1 MRPYTRTAS
10 AAGCRPQA
18 SGYDAILWP
27 QSHPAPKL
35 RTSPPLAA
43 MPPPKSSPA
52 QRCTS
57 TSSADGR
64 IAQGNLLPP
73 RKGSTMKKYA
83 HITVAVGA
91 LAGAVLALAP
101 AAAAAP
107 SSAGSAQDTVN
118 RLQALGYSVALNGP
132 RTAPLSDCLVTGIHP
147 DDPGS
152 TVAKQFTTVF
162 VDIAC
167 PPTNN

>member
-1 MRPYTRTAS
+1 
-10 AAGCRPQA
+10 
-18 SGYDAILWP
+18 
-27 QSHPAPKL
+27 
-35 RTSPPLAA
+35 
-43 MPPPKSSPA
+43 
-52 QRCTS
+52 
-57 TSSADGR
+57 
-64 IAQGNLLPP
+64 
-73 RKGSTMKKYA
+73 MKKYA

-118 RLQALGYSVALNGP
+118 RLQALGYNVALNGP